1 MAEPKYVYR
10 PVPCPVFRVEAFQTW
25 LEDMAQRGL
34 FLERDSILLG
44 IATFV
49 PGPART
55 VRYRLEPVE
64 KTATFLNGNDT
75 PSRSAMELNA
85 QFGWEFVSRYGQ
97 FFIYR
102 CDDPAAPE
110 LHTDPEI
117 QQWSLKAL
125 KKRTRSNL
133 LGGALYCLF
142 FILLRFESIFLP
154 ACAFIGTGIMA
165 LGVFMVLEGFGYR
178 MFELYHLRRLCT
190 RVRQGQTPTKKADWR
205 RGRQAFRLRS
215 VLSVLIL
222 PVWIFLAFTAKPD
235 EVYPVRDYDTPL
247 PFATFSDVYPDR
259 EPVLDEQ
266 IVESEVLLYSD
277 FLFPQT
283 IEYSWH
289 GNIPFSPTDTAYSIL
304 HVNYHQTRSP
314 RLARQLAQSYTRR
327 AKRDTLWPSEDK
339 LIAYD
344 VSAVEA
350 DYIFCC
356 NDGPQVL
363 LIVCQG
369 DRMVRCTFWVYGHD
383 TDAEVLRFAQIM
395 ADSLKAG

>member
-25 LEDMAQRGL
+25 LEDMAKKGL
-34 FLERDSILLG
+34 FLERDRILLG

-49 PGPART
+49 PGSPRT

-64 KTATFLNGNDT
+64 KTATFLSGNDAPGRT
-75 PSRSAMELNA
+75 ALELNA

-125 KKRTRSNL
+125 KKRTRANL
-133 LGGALYCLF
+133 LGSILYCLF
-142 FILLRFESIFLP
+142 FILLRLESVFLA
-154 ACAFIGTGIMA
+154 ACAFIGTGIMVC
-165 LGVFMVLEGFGYR
+165 GVFMVLEGFGYR
-178 MFELYHLRRLCT
+178 MLELTHLRRLCA
-190 RVRQGQTPTKKADWR
+190 RVKQGQTPTEKVDWH
-205 RGRQAFRLRS
+205 RGRQIFRLRS
-215 VLSVLIL
+215 VLSVLVL
-222 PVWIFLAFTAKPD
+222 PVWIILVFTAKPD
-235 EVYPVRDYDTPL
+235 GKYLVQSYDTPL

-259 EPVLDEQ
+259 ERTLEEQ
-266 IVESEVLLYSD
+266 IVDSEVLVYTD

-289 GNIPFSPTDTAYSIL
+289 GDIAFSQTDTAYSIL
-304 HVNYHQTRSP
+304 HVNYHQARTP
-314 RLARQLAQSYTRR
+314 GLARQLARSYTRR
-327 AKRDTLWPSEDK
+327 AKLDTLWPSDDQ

-344 VSAVEA
+344 VSGVSA

-363 LIVCQG
+363 LILCRG
-369 DRMVRCTFWVYGHD
+369 NETVRCTFWVYGHD
-383 TDAEVLRFAQIM
+383 TDAEVLRFVQIM
-395 ADSLKAG
+395 AGSLKAG